1 MKLAHI
7 YINYSNIVVLQDY
20 LTVVKCALEDKGYT
34 VDFIKTFDGISKDD
48 LIVHPM
54 ANDAFKYYFKG
65 YKNFI
70 LWQQGATAD
79 ESYMRHSS
87 KLRFW
92 ILNLIDVFA
101 MKKAK
106 VVLYVSEELRNVYE
120 KRGHCSFKNKSY
132 IMPCFNEQFVETVY
146 EKKDYSK
153 KVFTY
158 VGSLAKWQCF
168 EETVNLY
175 KSIEDRVPDTF
186 FKVLTFSVDEAK
198 QILEKK
204 NVKNFSVTCVPKEKV
219 FDELIDTTYGFI
231 MRQDS
236 VVNNVATPTKFSSY
250 MSAGVIPIFSSCLKD
265 FASLSNTMKFAKKV
279 ETFAENT
286 VDEIVEFVNT
296 KVDTDG
302 VKKEYYRVFGTYYNK
317 ELHRRNLANVLSL
330 LL

>member
-1 MKLAHI
+1 MKCAHI

-20 LTVVKCALEDKGYT
+20 LMVVKGALEDNDYI
-34 VDFIKTFDGISKDD
+34 VDFIKSFDGISKDD

-54 ANDAFKYYFKG
+54 GNDAFKYYFKG

-70 LWQQGATAD
+70 LWQQGAAAD

-92 ILNLIDVFA
+92 ILNVMDIFA

-106 VVLYVSEELRNVYE
+106 AILYVSEELRNVYE
-120 KRGHCSFKNKSY
+120 KRGHCTFKNKSY

-146 EKKDYSK
+146 DKKDYSK

-168 EETVNLY
+168 EETVDLY
-175 KSIEDRVPDTF
+175 KLIEDRVPNAS
-186 FKVLTFSVDEAK
+186 FKVLTFSVDEAE
-198 QILEKK
+198 QILNKK
-204 NVKNFSVTCVPKEKV
+204 SVKNYSVACVPKEKV
-219 FDELIDTTYGFI
+219 FDELVDTTYGFI
-231 MRQDS
+231 IRQDS

-250 MSAGVIPIFSSCLKD
+250 MSAGVIPIFSSSLKD
-265 FASLSNTMKFAKKV
+265 FASMSDTMKFAKKV
-279 ETFAENT
+279 GTFTENT
-286 VDEIVEFVNT
+286 INEIVDFVNAN
-296 KVDTDG
+296 VDTDG
-302 VKKEYYRVFGTYYNK
+302 IKKEYYRIFGTYYNND
-317 ELHRRNLANVLSL
+317 LHRKNLADILNL